1 MDACPD
7 LTFAFEILGKR
18 WSALVLDL
26 LGSRPARFNE
36 IRRAVP
42 GLSDKMLTERLAEL
56 MENALVARRS
66 ENGSAIYCLT
76 VSGHELAPALDA
88 IRKWAAGRRL
98 SEGLSELVEVPHPT
112 VLVKHL

>member
-1 MDACPD
+1 LDACPD

-56 MENALVARRS
+56 MENALVARTS
-66 ENGSAIYCLT
+66 ENGSSIYWGADLLE
-76 VSGHELAPALDA
+76 GDHA
-88 IRKWAAGRRL
+88 AAGRTPL
-98 SEGLSELVEVPHPT
+98 A
-112 VLVKHL
+112 